1 LTVTLRFSKMG
12 WGRLIPALKDLM
24 PRSPASRQARS
35 TSVDVT
41 IPDKPFFRINEV
53 SELTRT
59 KAHVLRY
66 WETEFPSLKPD
77 KSHAGRRIYSREDLE
92 MILKIKRLLYEEGFT
107 IAGARKQLSSETGSE
122 PGGPSETA
130 HHERPHSSST
140 LDGQHL
146 RAIKRELQG
155 ILTILSSKC

>member
-1 LTVTLRFSKMG
+1 
-12 WGRLIPALKDLM
+12 M
-24 PRSPASRQARS
+24 PRSQASRSAQTTPHQAA
-35 TSVDVT
+35 
-41 IPDKPFFRINEV
+41 IPDKPFFRIHEV

-66 WETEFPSLKPD
+66 WESEFPTLKPE
-77 KSHAGRRIYSREDLE
+77 KSAAGRRIYSRQDLE
-92 MILKIKRLLYEEGFT
+92 MVLKIKRLLYEEGFT
-107 IAGARKQLSSETGSE
+107 IAGARKQLLGEAGADA
-122 PGGPSETA
+122 GGLPESA
-130 HHERPHSSST
+130 KPERPQGGAS

>member
-1 LTVTLRFSKMG
+1 
-12 WGRLIPALKDLM
+12 M
-24 PRSPASRQARS
+24 PRSQASRHARS
-35 TSVDVT
+35 SSAEVA

-66 WETEFPSLKPD
+66 WETEFPTLKPE
-77 KSHAGRRIYSREDLE
+77 KSSAGRRIYSREDLE
-92 MILKIKRLLYEEGFT
+92 TVLKIKRLLYEEGFT
-107 IAGARKQLSSETGSE
+107 IAGARKQLSGEIGSE
-122 PGGPSETA
+122 AESAPETTR
-130 HHERPHSSST
+130 HDKPHEGAS